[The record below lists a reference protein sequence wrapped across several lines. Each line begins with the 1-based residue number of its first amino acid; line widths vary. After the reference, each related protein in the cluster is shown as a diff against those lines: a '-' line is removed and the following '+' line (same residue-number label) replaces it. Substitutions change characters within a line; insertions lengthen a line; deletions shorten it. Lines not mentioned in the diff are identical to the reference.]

1 MLVIII
7 MSNYIIDKDININ
20 GNITISDSVIYIN
33 SLDEFNKYKENNS
46 LISIGN
52 LIPNN
57 TYIGDLNI
65 DGNLIICCY
74 DNCSQIIFNGD
85 FITMNSITL

>member
-1 MLVIII
+1 

-46 LISIGN
+46 VISIGN
-52 LIPNN
+52 
-57 TYIGDLNI
+57 LNI

-85 FITMNSITL
+85 VTTINTITL